1 MLTLAI
7 NSPMCRHIF
16 PGMEAASRV
25 GYLFALRAVWNFN
38 LTDFPGAD
46 ARLSFAVRGDECH
59 FPLDARAAPGTV
71 HMLVR
76 VFNA

>member
-1 MLTLAI
+1 
-7 NSPMCRHIF
+7 
-16 PGMEAASRV
+16 MEAASRV

-46 ARLSFAVRGDECH
+46 ARLSFAVRGDERH